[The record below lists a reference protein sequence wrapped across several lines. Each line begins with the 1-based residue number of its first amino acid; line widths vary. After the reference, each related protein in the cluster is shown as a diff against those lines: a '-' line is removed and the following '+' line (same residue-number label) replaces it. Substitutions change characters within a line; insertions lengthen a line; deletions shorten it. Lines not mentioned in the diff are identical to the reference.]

1 MNAWRFKGCRVKGAD
16 LHRGI
21 QRIFLILTLITLTGC
36 GNVRTGKLFAP
47 TWFGFVEIAEGVYVD
62 EPMPSFQRAD
72 FLETIQAAKGRVS
85 SFFGRLK
92 GKPNIFAC
100 STEECFVSNGGITA
114 KGNAYGSSMVL
125 LSPRGLDVVTV
136 SHELTHAELSSRVG
150 DFQTW
155 RAIPPWFDEGLAVLV
170 SQDPR
175 YVAELW
181 LRATENGR
189 RAPQLMSLGDAVPWR
204 NWQMSYGTARHAV
217 GEWYLRVGSKG
228 LLHLIRELRGGK
240 EFDAVFKAPD
250 PRSRISN
257 MPLRRSVL
265 TSRIP

>member
-1 MNAWRFKGCRVKGAD
+1 MNAWRLKSGLIGAAGD
-16 LHRGI
+16 LWMR
-21 QRIFLILTLITLTGC
+21 RTFLLWMVILITGC
-36 GNVRTGKLFAP
+36 GKIQTAKLFAP
-47 TWFGFVEIAEGVYVD
+47 TWFGFVEISEGVFVD
-62 EPMPSFQRAD
+62 ESMPSSQRAS
-72 FLETIQAAKGRVS
+72 LLGTLQAAKGRVS
-85 SFFGRLK
+85 AFFGRLK

-114 KGNAYGSSMVL
+114 RGNAFGSSMVL
-125 LSPRGLDVVTV
+125 LSPRGLDGVTL
-136 SHELTHAELSSRVG
+136 SHELTHVELSSRVG

-175 YVAELW
+175 YVAERW

-217 GEWYLRVGSKG
+217 GEWYSRVGSKG
-228 LLHLIRELRGGK
+228 LLHLIRELKRGK
-240 EFDAVFKAPD
+240 EFDAVFKASD
-250 PRSRISN
+250 PESRTSSLL
-257 MPLRRSVL
+257 LRRSVL